1 MSAPPPQGPYGPNQG
16 PHGPQQPGPYPG
28 RPQGG
33 PPQGPPPGHGQQPPP
48 GYGQQPPQGPPPG
61 YGQQG
66 PPPGYGQQHPGYGQ
80 QPPQGPPPGGPY
92 GGAPQGPPPPGYGQ
106 QPQPPGGSGGR
117 KGLIIGGAV
126 GGVVILIGAL
136 VGVAV
141 FSGSTTYGTLA
152 EDQCDSILSQE
163 DFESFGDGESVHIDG
178 EYEEDSGPG
187 DSHMLECSVSYG
199 SAENYEHAVQVV
211 VEIHE
216 PGSTG
221 FEDSLEDMS
230 DELQELESELEPGE
244 LGRPSGD
251 SDMIDTPGE
260 AMWEHSSLGDEGVVM
275 AMPSAEEYMPDMSAV
290 FFREENAFFGIFAGQ
305 PTSGSFEP
313 ETGIAD
319 LEALGGQVRNSVQ
332 DVNEAP

>member
-1 MSAPPPQGPYGPNQG
+1 MSAPPPQGPYGQNQS

-33 PPQGPPPGHGQQPPP
+33 PQQPPP
-48 GYGQQPPQGPPPG
+48 GYGPQPPPGYGPQPPQGPPPG
-61 YGQQG
+61 YGQQPPPGYGPQG
-66 PPPGYGQQHPGYGQ
+66 PPPGYGQQ
-80 QPPQGPPPGGPY
+80 PPPGGPY

-106 QPQPPGGSGGR
+106 QPPPPGGTGGSGGR
-117 KGLIIGGAV
+117 KGLIIGGAI
-126 GGVVILIGAL
+126 GGVVILVGAI
-136 VGVAV
+136 VGIAV

-152 EDQCDSILSQE
+152 EDQCDSILYEE
-163 DFESFGDGESVHIDG
+163 DFESFGGGESVHIDG
-178 EYEEDSGPG
+178 EYEEYAGSG
-187 DSHMLECSVSYG
+187 DAHMLECSVGFG
-199 SAENYEHAVQVV
+199 SADNYEHAVQVI

-216 PGSTG
+216 AGSTG
-221 FEDSLEDMS
+221 FEDSIEDMS
-230 DELQELESELEPGE
+230 EEMEDLESELEPGE

-260 AMWEHSSLGDEGVVM
+260 AMWEHSSLGDEGVAM
-275 AMPSAEEYMPDMSAV
+275 AMPSAEEYMPDMSGV

-305 PTSGSFEP
+305 PASGSFEP

-319 LEALGGQVRNSVQ
+319 VEALGLQVRSSVQ

>member
-1 MSAPPPQGPYGPNQG
+1 MSAPPPQGPYGPNQ
-16 PHGPQQPGPYPG
+16 GPQQPGPYPG

-33 PPQGPPPGHGQQPPP
+33 PPQPPPGYGQQPP

-61 YGQQG
+61 YGQQ
-66 PPPGYGQQHPGYGQ
+66 
-80 QPPQGPPPGGPY
+80 PPQAPPPGGPY

-106 QPQPPGGSGGR
+106 QPPPPGGTGGSGGR
-117 KGLIIGGAV
+117 KGLIIGGAI
-126 GGVVILIGAL
+126 GAVVILIIA
-136 VGVAV
+136 VIGVAV

-152 EDQCDSILSQE
+152 EDRCDAILSEE
-163 DFESFGDGESVHIDG
+163 DFASFGDGESVDIDG
-178 EYEEDSGPG
+178 EYEEYSGTD

-211 VEIHE
+211 VEIHD

-221 FEDSLEDMS
+221 HEDMLDDMS
-230 DELQELESELEPGE
+230 EEVRDLESDLEPGE
-244 LGRPSGD
+244 LGRPSD
-251 SDMIDTPGE
+251 NSDIIDTPGE
-260 AMWEHSSLGDEGVVM
+260 AMWEYSSLGDEGVVM
-275 AMPSAEEYMPDMSAV
+275 AVPSAEEYVPDMSAA

-305 PTSGSFEP
+305 PASGSFEP

-319 LEALGGQVRNSVQ
+319 VEALGGQIRGSVQ